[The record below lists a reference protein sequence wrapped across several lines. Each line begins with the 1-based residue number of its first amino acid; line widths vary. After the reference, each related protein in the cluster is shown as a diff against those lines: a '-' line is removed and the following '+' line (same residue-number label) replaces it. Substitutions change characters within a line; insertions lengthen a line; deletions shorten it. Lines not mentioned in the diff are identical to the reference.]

1 MKMNQKSTEG
11 HSVRL
16 QVNQHNQTMQN
27 TVYEVPSIHANLTLI
42 NAYLIK
48 VQASKCDLTNRVFFV
63 SL

>member
-16 QVNQHNQTMQN
+16 QVHQHNPAMQN
-27 TVYEVPSIHANLTLI
+27 MVCEVPSIRANLTLI

-48 VQASKCDLTNRVFFV
+48 VRASKCDLTNRVFFV